1 MRGSI
6 PVKLPFIIGAVL
18 LLASCASLTRVQP
31 YELTARVM
39 KLTLAVQEVLVMP
52 EGGRPET
59 DAQILEAAFTERP
72 ELVGPF
78 QGLPILIRHSGS
90 DVVLLVC
97 SPDGKHAWIED
108 ASWTS
113 GIDYEWY
120 EIDPEHPAVFTLDPA
135 RASRGPGG

>member
-1 MRGSI
+1 MRASI
-6 PVKLPFIIGAVL
+6 LVTFSVL
-18 LLASCASLTRVQP
+18 LGAMLLLVSCASMSKIQP
-31 YELTARVM
+31 YELAPRVS
-39 KLTLAVQEVLVMP
+39 KLTLAVQEVLVLP

-59 DAQILEAAFTERP
+59 DAQILDAAFRERP
-72 ELVGPF
+72 ELIAPF
-78 QGLPILIRHSGS
+78 EGLPIRIKHNGS

-120 EIDPEHPAVFTLDPA
+120 DIDPAHPAEFTLDP
-135 RASRGPGG
+135 SRH

>member
-1 MRGSI
+1 MRRSYMI
-6 PVKLPFIIGAVL
+6 IILPVLSVAL
-18 LLASCASLTRVQP
+18 LLASCASMYKVQP
-31 YELTARVM
+31 YELPPRVS
-39 KLTLAVQEVLVMP
+39 KLTLAVQEVLVLP

-59 DAQILEAAFTERP
+59 DAEILQAAFRERP
-72 ELVGPF
+72 ELEDIF
-78 QGLPILIRHSGS
+78 RGLPILIRHNGS

-120 EIDPEHPAVFTLDPA
+120 DIDPSHPAVFTLNPSH
-135 RASRGPGG
+135 R